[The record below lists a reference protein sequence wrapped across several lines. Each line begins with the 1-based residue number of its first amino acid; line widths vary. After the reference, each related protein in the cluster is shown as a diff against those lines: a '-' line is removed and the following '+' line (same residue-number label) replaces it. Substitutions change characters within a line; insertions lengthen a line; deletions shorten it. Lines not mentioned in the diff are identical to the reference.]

1 MQHLIDLLISHPFM
15 VVLTASC
22 FTISIM
28 LCQARVKR
36 ESQPGYK
43 APDLPIR

>member
-1 MQHLIDLLISHPFM
+1 MQHLIAQLMSRPFI
-15 VVLTASC
+15 VVLMGTC
-22 FTISIM
+22 FAISIM

-43 APDLPIR
+43 APVLPVR

>member
-1 MQHLIDLLISHPFM
+1 MQHLIGQLISKPFM
-15 VVLTASC
+15 VVLLATC

-43 APDLPIR
+43 VPALPIL

>member
-1 MQHLIDLLISHPFM
+1 MQHLIDQLFSKPFM
-15 VVLTASC
+15 VVLMAAC

>member
-1 MQHLIDLLISHPFM
+1 MEHLIDQLMSKPFM
-15 VVLTASC
+15 VLMMATC
-22 FTISIM
+22 FTVSIM

-43 APDLPIR
+43 APALPVL